1 MHCDGLGGRSW
12 EGMVDKVGEGGW
24 GYESSS
30 RQSRGS
36 NRREENRRTEQ
47 RARPSRMDGAGSEL
61 VIGTRRSSQHTEADV
76 MT

>member
-1 MHCDGLGGRSW
+1 
-12 EGMVDKVGEGGW
+12 MVDKVDEGGW

-47 RARPSRMDGAGSEL
+47 RARPSRMDGAGERA
-61 VIGTRRSSQHTEADV
+61 GDWHAEKQHTEADV